1 MKDNLRPSLR
11 LRAARLLA
19 ALALLLSASQVSL
32 GYSVLTHQAIIDST
46 WETSIKPLLVARF
59 PNATA
64 EDLRMARAH
73 AYGGSII
80 QDMGYYPFSS
90 KFFSDLTHYVRSGD
104 FVENLIREARTLDEL
119 AFALGALSHYAADN
133 SGHSVGTNRA
143 VPMVYPELK
152 ARYGDEVTYEE
163 SPSAHIK
170 TEFGFDVVQIARGNY
185 APEAYHDFIGFKV
198 EKDLLSRAFKRTYN
212 LELKEVFASLD
223 LAIGTYR
230 RTVSGLIPEMT
241 KVAWET
247 KKDEI
252 EKLTPGITRS
262 RFVYTLSRASYE
274 KEFGKEY
281 EKPSFWA
288 KATATVFR
296 IMPKVGPFKALAFK
310 MPTPEAEAV
319 FLKSFEET
327 INRFNSLSG
336 DVRANRLQL
345 SNRNI
350 DTGRPT
356 RAGDYKLADKA
367 YAELVDELSDDN
379 FQNVSQDLRL
389 HILEFYSDL
398 GAPIETR
405 KDKSDWQKLVSA
417 LDRLKRSQAR
427 PAEVSNR

>member
-1 MKDNLRPSLR
+1 MKNNLR
-11 LRAARLLA
+11 LRAVRSLA
-19 ALALLLSASQVSL
+19 SLALLLLASQVSL

-46 WETSIKPLLVARF
+46 WESSIKPLLVARY

-64 EDLRMARAH
+64 DELRVARAH

-80 QDMGYYPFSS
+80 QDMGYYPFSN

-104 FVENLIREARTLDEL
+104 FVENLIGEARTLDEL

-143 VPMVYPELK
+143 VPLVYPELR
-152 ARYGDEVTYEE
+152 ARHGDEVTYEDN
-163 SPSAHIK
+163 PSAHIK

-198 EKDLLSRAFKRTYN
+198 EKDLLGRAFKRTYD
-212 LELKEVFASLD
+212 LELKDVFASLD

-230 RTVSGLIPEMT
+230 RTVGGLIPQMT

-262 RFVYTLSRASYE
+262 RFVYALSRASYE
-274 KEFGKEY
+274 QKFGKEY
-281 EKPSFWA
+281 EKPGFWA
-288 KATATVFR
+288 KTTALFFR
-296 IMPKVGPFKALAFK
+296 AIPKVGPFKALAFK
-310 MPTPEAEAV
+310 TPTPEAERL
-319 FLKSFEET
+319 FFKSFEET
-327 INRFNSLSG
+327 VNLFNSLAR
-336 DVRANRLQL
+336 DIRANRLQL

-350 DTGRPT
+350 DTGRAT

-367 YAELVDELSDDN
+367 YAELVDELSEDN
-379 FQNVSQDLRL
+379 FQNISPELRR
-389 HILEFYSDL
+389 HVLEFYSDL
-398 GAPIETR
+398 SAPIETR
-405 KDKSDWQKLVSA
+405 KDKGDWQKLVSA
-417 LDRLKRSQAR
+417 LDRLKRAETR
-427 PAEVSNR
+427 PAEISNR

>member
-1 MKDNLRPSLR
+1 MKNDSKPR
-11 LRAARLLA
+11 LRRCAARLLVT
-19 ALALLLSASQVSL
+19 LAILLSASQVSL

-46 WETSIKPLLVARF
+46 WDNSIKPLLVARF
-59 PNATA
+59 PQATA
-64 EDLRMARAH
+64 EELRQARAH

-104 FVENLIREARTLDEL
+104 FVENLIGEARTLDEL

-143 VPMVYPELK
+143 VPVVYPELK
-152 ARYGDEVTYEE
+152 ARHGDEVTYEE
-163 SPSAHIK
+163 SPSAHVK
-170 TEFGFDVVQIARGNY
+170 TEFGFDVIQIARGNY

-198 EKDLLSRAFKRTYN
+198 EKDLLGRAFKRTYS
-212 LELKEVFASLD
+212 LELKEIFASLD

-274 KEFGKEY
+274 QEFGREY
-281 EKPSFWA
+281 EKPGFWA
-288 KATATVFR
+288 KTTAMFFR
-296 IMPKVGPFKALAFK
+296 VMPKIGPFKALAFK
-310 MPTPEAEAV
+310 TPTPEAEQL
-319 FLKSFEET
+319 FLKSTEET
-327 INRFNSLSG
+327 INRFKSLLSE
-336 DVRANRLQL
+336 VRANQLRLA
-345 SNRNI
+345 NRNI
-350 DTGRPT
+350 DTGRQT

-379 FQNVSQDLRL
+379 FQSVSPELRR

-398 GAPIETR
+398 NAPVEPR
-405 KDKSDWQKLVSA
+405 KGKSDWQKLISA
-417 LDRLKRSQAR
+417 LDRLKRSETR